1 MDINLDAFESF
12 VKILVIGVGG
22 GGSNA
27 VNEMVSDETNM
38 LNKIDFWVF
47 NTDAQA
53 LANSK
58 SPNRLVLGDEYTKGL
73 GAGGNPEV
81 GQKAA
86 EVSSDRIKEI
96 VSNYDMIFIACG
108 EGGGTGTGAAPV
120 VAKLAK
126 EAGAL
131 TVAIVTRPFNFEG
144 PSRLKKATE
153 GILKLKEQVDSLIII
168 SNDRLMY
175 MNKDQSLKKAFSESD
190 KVLSQSVRTITDLI
204 LLPGIINLDFAD
216 VRNTLAG
223 KGMALIGFGVANGKN
238 KAEEAAQNALSCP
251 LLEASVQGAKTAII
265 NITGGEDVT
274 LGDAS
279 NAVEYI
285 KKIAGNEINI
295 IFGVQNNPALGDNML
310 VSIIA
315 TDFPE
320 NTNNTV
326 IPDNNFSV
334 SRTVPSKK
342 EDVQDEIKDEK
353 NDFADTNS
361 ILPDFFSKFRKENE
375 KKKESESS
383 SIVNDPNEQI
393 NKQENISIDQQV
405 EENQMDQKNVENEYL
420 NENNENVNNLDN
432 QDSTNSADEQN
443 QDYNEHQQE
452 NNDFNHK
459 DENN

>member
-375 KKKESESS
+375 KK
-383 SIVNDPNEQI
+383 
-393 NKQENISIDQQV
+393 QENISIDQQV